1 MSVMMRYS
9 GRLMRCLVLFVGLVF
24 LSDAWAD
31 PTCLVASV
39 GPIIIYDPS
48 DSAPRSGLG
57 SISVTCTYL
66 GLGTAGVA
74 YQMQLSQGF
83 SGSYTA
89 RNMRFLV
96 TNSLAYNLYTDAGYS
111 IIWGN
116 GGSGTAVVS
125 DSYSMSAGVILKSYP
140 VYTQVPARQAVV
152 AGVYLDTINLTLT
165 Y

>member
-1 MSVMMRYS
+1 MMRYS
-9 GRLMRCLVLFVGLVF
+9 GRLMRCLLVLAGLVAA
-24 LSDAWAD
+24 SNAYADA
-31 PTCLVASV
+31 TCIAASV

-57 SISVTCTYL
+57 SISISCTYV
-66 GLGTAGVA
+66 GLGTVGVA

-116 GGSGTAVVS
+116 GSSGTSVVS
-125 DSYSMSAGVILKSYP
+125 DSYSMTAGTILKSYP
-140 VYTQVPARQAVV
+140 VYVQIPARQSVV
-152 AGVYLDTINLTLT
+152 AGVYLDTINLTVT